1 MTAKRKHQVFIVSKS
16 LWSGYRA
23 SLLSYWIIFVLVF
36 VGINVFLPNNL
47 SNQMETHGIWAG
59 AGFSPKVYMLV
70 IGILLTPVSMSS
82 YVSSGITRKHFVG
95 GAILFTI
102 PISLISAVVMTLG
115 FPVEQLLR
123 DWVGGKEIMA
133 NPSLMQSG
141 VEFFLGFLGY
151 FAVGWMIGSGFYRYN
166 WKAGIVISILSLLP
180 LILIEMVGS
189 TGVMDLFGTTFAW
202 PEMPFLVEMLITLL
216 IVAIVIAINY
226 AILRKAAIKR
236 KLI

>member
-1 MTAKRKHQVFIVSKS
+1 MTAKRKHPVLIVGGN

-36 VGINVFLPNNL
+36 VGINLFLPNNL
-47 SNQMETHGIWAG
+47 SNQMETQGIWAG
-59 AGFSPKVYMLV
+59 AGFSPKVYLLV

-82 YVSSGITRKHFVG
+82 HVSNGITRKHFVG
-95 GAILFTI
+95 GTIVFAI
-102 PISLISAVVMTLG
+102 PMSLISAVVITLG

-123 DWVGGKEIMA
+123 DWVGGNEIMA

-151 FAVGWMIGSGFYRYN
+151 YAVGWMIGSGFYRYN

-180 LILIEMVGS
+180 LILMEMVGS
-189 TGVMDLFGTTFAW
+189 TGVMDLFGTTVAW

-216 IVAIVIAINY
+216 IVAIIMAINY
-226 AILRKAAIKR
+226 AMLRKAAIKR